1 MRMSYASEMEISG
14 AAKAGRLFSLAS
26 WLRPPSYWT
35 VVVYH
40 FPLAIFSAAALILP
54 YCVAIKGLPQI
65 PCTFLHLTGYPCPL
79 CGMTRSFWAI
89 ALGRWGEAWANCP
102 LAFAVYLLVAGIFL
116 WNTAAMATGVVL
128 SRGPL
133 LRPKSGYRKAAL
145 ITMVVLLALNWAYRI
160 GMGLDIQ

>member
-1 MRMSYASEMEISG
+1 MVYASEIEISG

-26 WLRPPSYWT
+26 WQRPSSYWT

-40 FPLAIFSAAALILP
+40 FPLAVFSAAALILP
-54 YCVAIKGLPQI
+54 HCVTVKGLPRI
-65 PCTFLHLTGYPCPL
+65 PCTFHYLTGYPCPL

-89 ALGRWGEAWANCP
+89 SLGRWGEAWANCP

-116 WNTAAMATGVVL
+116 WNAVAMACGIVL

-133 LRPKSGYRKAAL
+133 LRPKSGYRTAAL
-145 ITMVVLLALNWAYRI
+145 ITMAVLLALNWAYRI

>member
-1 MRMSYASEMEISG
+1 MLYASEIEKSG
-14 AAKAGRLFSLAS
+14 TAKAGRLFSLAS

-40 FPLAIFSAAALILP
+40 FPLSLIAAVALVLP
-54 YCVAIKGLPQI
+54 HCVTVKGLPQI
-65 PCTFLHLTGYPCPL
+65 PCTFLHLTGYPCPF
-79 CGMTRSFWAI
+79 CGVTRSFWAI

-116 WNTAAMATGVVL
+116 WHTSAMASGVVL

-133 LRPKSGYRKAAL
+133 LRPKSGYRTTTV
-145 ITMVVLLALNWAYRI
+145 ITMVVLLAMNWAYRI
-160 GMGLDIQ
+160 SMGLDVQ